1 MSRDVHEF
9 GEFRF
14 VASARELWR
23 GGRRVELPRRTFECL
38 EHLIAHRDRAVG
50 RDELVAAIFGRTNV
64 SDAQLGQVVLRAR
77 RAVDDD
83 GNAQRVIRTIPGFG
97 YRWVAEVSVRAGDA
111 GVDDGAASASAVPAS
126 ERAAGHAPSIEA
138 ATPARSARH
147 RRQRRLWAVAAFFAT
162 ALLAIAWMTL
172 RRNDIP
178 TTRPAAMST
187 LPSDSI
193 VVLPIEVDGLREDAW
208 VRLGAMDLVA
218 DRLREAGM
226 TVPPSESVLSM
237 MLAHDGASAQND
249 AQRVRETT
257 AARLVVRGKATR
269 GASGWKIQLT
279 AMPAQGM
286 ELPVEF
292 QGQDAVPAARGA
304 TDLLLAAL
312 GRALPP
318 ESERETAFDET
329 LQRARAAMLANELD
343 TARTILTSSPQL
355 ARSPAQLN
363 YRLAQVDFRAGQLD
377 RAESALD
384 AVLEQADAKDDP
396 RFRAQVLTARGAT
409 RVRRGAF
416 ADGGQDFE
424 AAIALLTPD
433 RNPLERGL
441 ALVGRGNTRVPEHRF
456 DEALADFSAARV
468 ALASAG
474 DALGVA
480 RVDANLGMLELYR
493 GRPAAALGYLPG
505 AADRFQSFGALH
517 ELLLT
522 LTGVI
527 EAQLAM
533 LQHDAALATLERAS
547 AVRERITD
555 PDQRVDLLLNRA
567 QVFMGSGRYREAE
580 AALLQAK
587 GYSTSGNRVLLARQ
601 RSLDAELAARAHR
614 WEDAEA
620 ATRAALGEWPASGAD
635 GDRAAVLLLRQR
647 ALIALARAG
656 EVASLLDR
664 TRTVPEVAA
673 EAPGAVADAIAMAEW
688 ADERGDAQLAARWFH
703 FATSTADRR
712 GVPAEI
718 VAVAEAHAPS
728 LLAAKAEAEA
738 TAAIG
743 RVAPWAEHDFDCALL
758 QLRLFHA
765 QGPREAWFNA
775 LRQTQTLAGEREIPA
790 ELLTPVDKVDTLR
803 LGTMP
808 AASTTRS
815 SAPLARSGAAGL

>member
-1 MSRDVHEF
+1 
-9 GEFRF
+9 
-14 VASARELWR
+14 
-23 GGRRVELPRRTFECL
+23 
-38 EHLIAHRDRAVG
+38 
-50 RDELVAAIFGRTNV
+50 
-64 SDAQLGQVVLRAR
+64 
-77 RAVDDD
+77 
-83 GNAQRVIRTIPGFG
+83 
-97 YRWVAEVSVRAGDA
+97 
-111 GVDDGAASASAVPAS
+111 
-126 ERAAGHAPSIEA
+126 
-138 ATPARSARH
+138 
-147 RRQRRLWAVAAFFAT
+147 
-162 ALLAIAWMTL
+162 MTL
-172 RRNDIP
+172 RRDDAPATPP
-178 TTRPAAMST
+178 TAMST

-193 VVLPIEVDGLREDAW
+193 VVLPIEIDGLREDAW

-237 MLAHDGASAQND
+237 MLAHNGASAQND

-269 GASGWKIQLT
+269 GASGWKVQLT

-377 RAESALD
+377 RAERALD
-384 AVLEQADAKDDP
+384 AVLEQDDAKDDP

-424 AAIALLTPD
+424 AAIALLTP
-433 RNPLERGL
+433 NGSPLERGL

-456 DEALADFSAARV
+456 DEALADFGAARV
-468 ALASAG
+468 ALESAG

-493 GRPAAALGYLPG
+493 GRPAAALGYLPP

-567 QVFMGSGRYREAE
+567 QVFIGSGRYREAE

-601 RSLDAELAARAHR
+601 RSLDAELAVRARALGGCR
-614 WEDAEA
+614 SGNTRRARGMA
-620 ATRAALGEWPASGAD
+620 GIRRRRRSRGGRAAAPA
-635 GDRAAVLLLRQR
+635 RAAR
-647 ALIALARAG
+647 ARSRRRGGKLCSIALARCRKLLRKRRARSPMRSRWPNGRTSGAMRNSPHAG
-656 EVASLLDR
+656 SISRRPARIDAACPRKSSRLPRRVRRRCSRRTPKRKQRRRSDASR
-664 TRTVPEVAA
+664 
-673 EAPGAVADAIAMAEW
+673 
-688 ADERGDAQLAARWFH
+688 RGPS
-703 FATSTADRR
+703 TISTAR
-712 GVPAEI
+712 
-718 VAVAEAHAPS
+718 
-728 LLAAKAEAEA
+728 
-738 TAAIG
+738 
-743 RVAPWAEHDFDCALL
+743 LL

-765 QGPREAWFNA
+765 LGPREAWFNA

-808 AASTTRS
+808 AAG
-815 SAPLARSGAAGL
+815 APRPQTSVTHAGASGS